1 MMHGFSFSGFSVGFC
16 INEEEGY
23 LLPTIARKN
32 DLWTFRLNA
41 PVVIRAKVKQ
51 LLIRIGS
58 VVPVLCHLHSRFAFP
73 LVVALQ
79 RKRALLDSVVHT

>member
-1 MMHGFSFSGFSVGFC
+1 M
-16 INEEEGY
+16 IDEEEE
-23 LLPTIARKN
+23 
-32 DLWTFRLNA
+32 
-41 PVVIRAKVKQ
+41 Q

-79 RKRALLDSVVHT
+79 RKCVLLDSFNIMVLVLSGLGL

>member
-1 MMHGFSFSGFSVGFC
+1 MCPRGMENTFTGEHCSQISDSEALLMTD
-16 INEEEGY
+16 EEEE
-23 LLPTIARKN
+23 
-32 DLWTFRLNA
+32 
-41 PVVIRAKVKQ
+41 Q

-79 RKRALLDSVVHT
+79 RKRALLDSIMMLVLSGLGL